1 VNYVIILPCVK
12 GLAYLRQH
20 NLHLGRL
27 VWLGATLAIMVLA
40 LVAPLSAATLSR
52 RARAVHA
59 RSHLSRGVQT
69 SRLGISADAIEGGVI
84 RGLSSVGLSGARIDH
99 GAVPPIQAS
108 CGVTPRVPRNEFS
121 AFVAVASAVLAPV
134 RNPFIACA
142 APRGPPTA

>member
-1 VNYVIILPCVK
+1 MNYVIILPCVK

-84 RGLSSVGLSGARIDH
+84 RGLSSVGLSGARRCD
-99 GAVPPIQAS
+99 
-108 CGVTPRVPRNEFS
+108 CGHLLSGRVQTSTSRGP
-121 AFVAVASAVLAPV
+121 VASPA
-134 RNPFIACA
+134 
-142 APRGPPTA
+142 G